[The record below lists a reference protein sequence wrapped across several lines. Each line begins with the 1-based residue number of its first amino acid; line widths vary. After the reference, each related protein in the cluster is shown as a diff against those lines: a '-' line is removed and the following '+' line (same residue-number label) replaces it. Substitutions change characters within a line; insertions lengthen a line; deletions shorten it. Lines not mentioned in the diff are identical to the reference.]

1 MALIVNSTEIPQSGA
16 VNFNSTALKQVNHGS
31 VLVWTSTPDPITIM
45 STGKSIGSW
54 LGGGLYGSDA
64 GYGTYSMSSQG
75 YKNTTNGNIQAHGGI
90 QNGNLWWGGQE
101 STVGS
106 NESRM
111 CSNFTIDT
119 RGFKHIQ
126 FTVER
131 DYGDPNSG
139 GAAWSGIG
147 TGGWGS
153 SPAARVN
160 FGGDINNP
168 AGNQWSGV
176 LTLDITKYQGT
187 YRIHLGQFLQG
198 ATWKDPYKAWRNNY
212 VKKIYMYA

>member
-1 MALIVNSTEIPQSGA
+1 MALELNGTSIPASGA
-16 VNFNSTALKQVNHGS
+16 LKVNGTSLKEFKVNG
-31 VLVWTSTPDPITIM
+31 VLVWTSTPDPVTIM
-45 STGKSIGSW
+45 KTGSSIGSW
-54 LGGGLYGSDA
+54 LGGGLHGGDA
-64 GYGTYSMSSQG
+64 GYGTYSMASQG

-119 RGFKHIQ
+119 KGFKYIQ

-139 GAAWSGIG
+139 GPAWCGIG

-153 SPAARVN
+153 SPNAKVN
-160 FGGDINNP
+160 FGGATDSP
-168 AGNQWSGV
+168 SGNQWSGV
-176 LTLDITKYQGT
+176 ITLNISSYQGT
-187 YRIHLGQFLQG
+187 YRIHLGQYLQG